1 MANTTTERR
10 NIDMVFCIDGTGSM
24 GPCIEAVKNSA
35 RRFHL
40 EFVSAMTDLGSDI
53 DSMRIKLVV
62 FRDYADDG
70 KKSMEI
76 SPFYELPADEAEFAE
91 YMKGIAAGGGG
102 DAPEN
107 GFEALYYAM
116 KSDFT
121 QGPKDRQVIVLF
133 TDDDA
138 LELGQRADSDF
149 YPKDMVDMDGLI
161 TTWMCSSQDGSVK
174 LCERNKRMVIFAPA
188 GTKYQTL
195 TSNLNRSLFEPVE
208 MKHGLGDMDFK
219 AIIKIIAASASNR

>member
-1 MANTTTERR
+1 MANTTEAR

-24 GPCIEAVKNSA
+24 GPCIEQVKSCT
-35 RRFHL
+35 RKFHL

-53 DSMRIKLVV
+53 DSMRIKIIV
-62 FRDYADDG
+62 FRDYAYDE
-70 KKSMEI
+70 KQSMVE
-76 SPFYELPADEAEFAE
+76 SPFYELPQDEPEFAE
-91 YMKGIAAGGGG
+91 FMKGIVAKGGG

-107 GFEALYYAM
+107 GMEALYYAM

-138 LELGQRADSDF
+138 LELGERATSDY
-149 YPKDMVDMDGLI
+149 YPKDMVDKAGLL

-174 LCERNKRMVIFAPA
+174 LCERNKRMVLFAPTE
-188 GTKYQTL
+188 TKYQKL
-195 TSNLNRSLFEPVE
+195 TSDFNRSLFEPVE
-208 MKHGLGDMDFK
+208 MKKGLGDMDFK
-219 AIIKIIAASASNR
+219 DIIKVIAASASNK

>member
-1 MANTTTERR
+1 MANNTTEAR

-24 GPCIEAVKNSA
+24 GPCIEQVKSCT

-53 DSMRIKLVV
+53 DSMRIKIIV
-62 FRDYADDG
+62 FRDYAYDE
-70 KKSMEI
+70 KQSMIE
-76 SPFYELPADEAEFAE
+76 SPFYELPQDEPEFADF
-91 YMKGIAAGGGG
+91 MKDIVAKGGG

-107 GFEALYYAM
+107 GMEALYYAM

-138 LELGQRADSDF
+138 LELGERSTSDY
-149 YPKDMVDMDGLI
+149 YPKDMVDEAGLI
-161 TTWMCSSQDGSVK
+161 TTWMCSSQDNSVK
-174 LCERNKRMVIFAPA
+174 LCERNKRMVLFAPS
-188 GTKYQTL
+188 GTKYQKL
-195 TSNLNRSLFEPVE
+195 TSAFNRSLFEPVE
-208 MKHGLGDMDFK
+208 MKKGLGDMDFK
-219 AIIKIIAASASNR
+219 DIIKVIAASASNK